1 MFCALDE
8 RVDVMDVA
16 DDDDDAASDASE
28 EDDDEEA
35 AADADEVLE

>member
-16 DDDDDAASDASE
+16 DDDDDAASAASE